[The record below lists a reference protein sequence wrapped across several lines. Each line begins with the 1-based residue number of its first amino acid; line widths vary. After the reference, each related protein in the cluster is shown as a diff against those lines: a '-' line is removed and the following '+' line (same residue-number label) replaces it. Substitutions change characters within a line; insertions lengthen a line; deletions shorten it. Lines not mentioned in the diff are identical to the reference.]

1 MRFRGKRAFGREK
14 HAPGRRFQRE
24 VGGVRIDPN
33 DAGNP
38 ERIAAATASLALDA
52 AAFMAGTAL
61 RVDGSGLDRL

>member
-1 MRFRGKRAFGREK
+1 MRFRGKSAFGREK

-38 ERIAAATASLALDA
+38 ERIAAARPLWLSMPLHSWLEP
-52 AAFMAGTAL
+52 
-61 RVDGSGLDRL
+61 RSG

>member
-38 ERIAAATASLALDA
+38 ERIAAARPL
-52 AAFMAGTAL
+52 
-61 RVDGSGLDRL
+61 